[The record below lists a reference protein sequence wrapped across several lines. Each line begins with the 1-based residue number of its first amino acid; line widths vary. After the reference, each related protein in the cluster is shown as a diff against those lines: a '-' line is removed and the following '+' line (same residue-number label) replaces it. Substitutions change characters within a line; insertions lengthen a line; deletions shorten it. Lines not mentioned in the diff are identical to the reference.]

1 MIEALFLLKV
11 GMLKDYTINP
21 YFHTTILFDKTHF
34 RKIPFSE
41 SLLSDAINCGWLLM
55 KCSNIFEIKMF
66 QWKITG
72 QIAENEML
80 TR

>member
-1 MIEALFLLKV
+1 MFEALLLLKI

-41 SLLSDAINCGWLLM
+41 SLLSDAINWMVAAQYEVFKHFGNKDVPM
-55 KCSNIFEIKMF
+55 
-66 QWKITG
+66 
-72 QIAENEML
+72 ENHGSDC
-80 TR
+80 